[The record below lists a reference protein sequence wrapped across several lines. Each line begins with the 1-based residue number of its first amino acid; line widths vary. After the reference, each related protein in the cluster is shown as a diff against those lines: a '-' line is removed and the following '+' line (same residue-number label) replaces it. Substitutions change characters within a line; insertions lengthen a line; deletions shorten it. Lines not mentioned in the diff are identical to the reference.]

1 MRRVEVELN
10 SFLAGARARVMDVQT
25 DFDELSRGNF
35 LRHHD

>member
-1 MRRVEVELN
+1 MRGMEVELN
-10 SFLAGARARVMDVQT
+10 SFLAGARALVTDVQT